1 MNGSL
6 LVDCV
11 KEMELSMLGRG
22 RRGGKDQQAENVST
36 ALILD
41 QILEY
46 DFVWFSLSQ
55 KANRLMVETL
65 LVNHQDTRPSAH

>member
-46 DFVWFSLSQ
+46 DLVWFSLSQ

-65 LVNHQDTRPSAH
+65 

>member
-41 QILEY
+41 QI
-46 DFVWFSLSQ
+46 
-55 KANRLMVETL
+55 
-65 LVNHQDTRPSAH
+65 